1 MTATPDELDRLRH
14 GLRAAPI
21 APQAARLAALEAAL
35 AAFDAVAPHVPAP
48 KPAPVPIWKTW
59 LARLRGPIGFAGA
72 AAAVAVTMFA
82 IAPALRA
89 PEPTAPQ
96 VTAAAPAPMATEMA
110 APEAAAAA
118 PAARRMAKG
127 AAAPVPAWEQL
138 RLALDAGQRPDLAAI
153 NPAELLTEL
162 WQGKPLPDRWALP
175 LPGTDAEHLLLV
187 AAPLPDSGPELA
199 RSAGGA
205 RLLRLPGPAPD
216 AAPLAQFGG
225 AVVAL
230 VLALR
235 GNAVPPDRAL
245 AAASKTAPADEADKL
260 ALLRA
265 LVARVR

>member
-48 KPAPVPIWKTW
+48 KPAPVPIRKTW

-110 APEAAAAA
+110 APEAAV

-138 RLALDAGQRPDLAAI
+138 RLALDAGHRPDLAAI

-245 AAASKTAPADEADKL
+245 AIASKTAPADEADKL